1 MFLSRQNWQARKPST
16 ALSPIGI
23 QSTVFIH
30 HSVTNPTGD
39 PRADA
44 RQIQNFHM
52 DSRKYSDIAYTLL
65 VHPDGTVLE
74 GRTVGGQ
81 AAQGAHTSGY
91 NSKSIAICAIGNY
104 EVSSV
109 PNKLIAGINEA
120 LAYAI
125 DKKWVTENPKI
136 RPHSDVGFT
145 ACCGKNLKKRLNEIG
160 VNEGEDMSA
169 DKLTEYEVKELYK
182 AYFGI
187 KSPPE
192 YNFKHVGEPL
202 RDLIAQFRTNNR
214 ALMNQ
219 ESLGLIGPVDTT
231 SKDELYEAQIAATKK
246 VFGK

>member
-1 MFLSRQNWQARKPST
+1 MFLLRSDWGARKPKT
-16 ALSPIGI
+16 PLTPIR
-23 QSTVFIH
+23 QVDTVFIH
-30 HSVTNPTGD
+30 HSVSKVTKD
-39 PRADA
+39 PKADT

-52 DSRKYSDIAYTLL
+52 DSRNYTDIAYTLL

-91 NSKSIAICAIGNY
+91 NSKSVAICAIGNY
-104 EVSSV
+104 ETDKV
-109 PNKLIAGINEA
+109 PDKLIAGINEA

-125 DKKWVTENPKI
+125 NKKWVEDNPTI

-145 ACCGKNLKKRLNEIG
+145 ACCGKNLKARLSEIG
-160 VNEGEDMSA
+160 KGEDMSA
-169 DKLTEYEVKELYK
+169 DKLTDYEVKELYK

-192 YNFKHVGEPL
+192 YNFKHVGGPL
-202 RDLIAQFRTNNR
+202 RDLIAQFRTNNE

-219 ESLGLIGPVDTT
+219 ESLGLIGPVDNS
-231 SKDELYEAQIAATKK
+231 SKDALYDAQIAATKK
-246 VFGK
+246 VFGKE

>member
-1 MFLSRQNWQARKPST
+1 
-16 ALSPIGI
+16 
-23 QSTVFIH
+23 
-30 HSVTNPTGD
+30 
-39 PRADA
+39 
-44 RQIQNFHM
+44 M

-125 DKKWVTENPKI
+125 DRKWVTENPKI

>member
-1 MFLSRQNWQARKPST
+1 MFLSRDNWQARKPKT
-16 ALSPIGI
+16 PLAPIGT

-109 PNKLIAGINEA
+109 SNKLIAGINEA

-125 DKKWVTENPKI
+125 NKKWVTDNPKI

-145 ACCGKNLKKRLNEIG
+145 ACCGKNLKARLGEIG
-160 VNEGEDMSA
+160 KGEDMSA

>member
-39 PRADA
+39 PKADA

-125 DKKWVTENPKI
+125 DRKWVTENPKI